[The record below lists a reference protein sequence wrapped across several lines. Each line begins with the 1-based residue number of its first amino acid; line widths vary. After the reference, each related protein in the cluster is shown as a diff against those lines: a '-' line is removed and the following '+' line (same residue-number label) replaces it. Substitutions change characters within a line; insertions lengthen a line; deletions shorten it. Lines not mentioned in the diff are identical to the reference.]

1 MDQML
6 NIAQKPIHQN
16 FAEIIL
22 FTLLDDR
29 IGHFG
34 NQMIV
39 DIWVIFPG
47 THESPYFDIGWKRY
61 DRNSDFCAETL
72 RI

>member
-1 MDQML
+1 MAQML
-6 NIAQKPIHQN
+6 NVAQKPIHQN

-22 FTLLDDR
+22 LTLSDDR

-39 DIWVIFPG
+39 DI
-47 THESPYFDIGWKRY
+47 
-61 DRNSDFCAETL
+61 
-72 RI
+72 